1 MPENSLTRKPENDLR
16 AKLLQRVAHE
26 QVIST
31 VPSVIQLKAISEPAK
46 ETKPVEDRFGYV

>member
-31 VPSVIQLKAISEPAK
+31 VPSVVQLKVISEVTK